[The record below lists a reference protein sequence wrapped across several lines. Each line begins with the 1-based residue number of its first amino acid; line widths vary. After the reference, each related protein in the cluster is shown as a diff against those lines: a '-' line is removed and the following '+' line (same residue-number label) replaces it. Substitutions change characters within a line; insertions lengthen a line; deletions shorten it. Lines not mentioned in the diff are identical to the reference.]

1 MLTNFFPSFFLSF
14 FDLSFS
20 LSDEFNPEI
29 PKLEKS
35 VSGSSPSGDRLLI
48 TVATLLLAALLV
60 S

>member
-1 MLTNFFPSFFLSF
+1 MFTNFFPSF